1 MKFRS
6 RLYYIM
12 ICLIAIAICSVPH
25 ALRADTVLL
34 KNGDRIT
41 GTATKLEA
49 GKLSFKIAYAEAITI
64 PWDEVASLTMI
75 QPLLLSTPNGT
86 LSVSSV
92 ERSKE
97 GLILTT
103 PSGPKTLD
111 AAAVTIMRTAVDQ
124 KAYEDSLHP
133 SWVQAW
139 AANVNLS
146 LALAHGNSETTTFS
160 AGFTATRVTHK
171 DKTQLYA
178 NTLYSKNGNATPSTS
193 ANTSSGGFRYDHNL
207 DPKLFAFGSSD
218 FTSDALQNLDLRSIV
233 GGGFGWH
240 ASKTP
245 RQSFDVMG
253 GVVWIHETYSP
264 TPTNSFTAINIGEQY
279 SRKVGIGSL
288 FSEQAYFYPNLN
300 QTGEYQFSV
309 DSSFSTKIGKIFTWQ
324 TTFNDKYTSFP
335 PAGTLSN
342 DLILTTGLGITLA
355 RH

>member
-1 MKFRS
+1 MKLKS
-6 RLYYIM
+6 HLHALM
-12 ICLIAIAICSVPH
+12 IFLTAIVFGLAPH

-49 GKLSFKIAYAEAITI
+49 GKLSFKIAYSDAITI
-64 PWDEVASLTMI
+64 PWDEVTSLTMS
-75 QPLLLSTPNGT
+75 QPLLLSTPKGT
-86 LSVSSV
+86 VSVSSV

-103 PSGPKTLD
+103 PAGPKTMD
-111 AAAVTIMRTAVDQ
+111 TASVAIMRTPADQ

-133 SWVQAW
+133 SWAHAW
-139 AANVNLS
+139 AANVNLA

-160 AGFTATRVTHK
+160 AGFAATRSTRT

-178 NTLYSKNGNATPSTS
+178 NTLYSTNANATPSTS
-193 ANTSSGGFRYDHNL
+193 ANTSSGGFRYDHNVN
-207 DPKLFAFGSSD
+207 PKLFAFGSSD
-218 FTSDALQNLDLRSIV
+218 FTADALQDLDLRSIV

-240 ASKTP
+240 ASKTA
-245 RQSFDVMG
+245 RQTFDVMG

-264 TPTNSFTAINIGEQY
+264 GPTNSFTAINIGEQY
-279 SRKVGIGSL
+279 TRKIGAGSL
-288 FSEQAYFYPNLN
+288 LTEQMYFYPNLN
-300 QTGEYQFSV
+300 QTGQYQFSA
-309 DSSFSTKIGKIFTWQ
+309 DSTFSTKIGKIFTWQ

-335 PAGTLSN
+335 PTGTLSN